1 MNKDKKETAI
11 LIAVCAFISLLILS
25 PFIFFILSN
34 ESKTETVYSNYMT
47 IKDKY
52 KKVKPAEKEAFMNYI
67 STLQQKGY
75 IETLSSRTETVHAQ
89 KLTDDDFAARITSVF
104 LPFIDV
110 DIPDGKFILLQ
121 EKIKEILREHGR
133 NLQKEE
139 KA

>member
-1 MNKDKKETAI
+1 
-11 LIAVCAFISLLILS
+11 
-25 PFIFFILSN
+25 
-34 ESKTETVYSNYMT
+34 
-47 IKDKY
+47 
-52 KKVKPAEKEAFMNYI
+52 MNYI

-75 IETLSSRTETVHAQ
+75 IETLSNRTEAVHAQ

-104 LPFIDV
+104 LPFIDR
-110 DIPDGKFILLQ
+110 DITDGKFILLQ

>member
-1 MNKDKKETAI
+1 
-11 LIAVCAFISLLILS
+11 
-25 PFIFFILSN
+25 
-34 ESKTETVYSNYMT
+34 
-47 IKDKY
+47 
-52 KKVKPAEKEAFMNYI
+52 MNYI

-110 DIPDGKFILLQ
+110 DIPDGKFILMQ
-121 EKIKEILREHGR
+121 EKLKDILREHGR

-139 KA
+139 KS